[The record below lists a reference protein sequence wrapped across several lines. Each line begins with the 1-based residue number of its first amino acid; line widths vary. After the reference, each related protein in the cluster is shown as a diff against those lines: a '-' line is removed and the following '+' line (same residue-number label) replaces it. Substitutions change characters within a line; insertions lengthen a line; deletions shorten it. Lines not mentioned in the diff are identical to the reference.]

1 MGLDFSYLL
10 YFNQENLWEAL
21 QGVAAIAVP
30 HHPPTVIHFPDH
42 ELSIPLNSWVL
53 KDRMV
58 HHDDPEYS
66 FATSLIFE
74 EDEAIEDYFFGLG
87 IDYTYR
93 GPPGS
98 DDENR
103 ISIGYIYLTVYNDL
117 SWLYPQ
123 RKPIDD
129 LVLFD
134 FGTTGTRMS
143 LLFDDSTSI
152 RKTFVELLERHQGV
166 CGVFNRESGGGELFW
181 FKGRSLSEYIGDAY
195 MMLEEIE
202 GMLNRQGLVGNND
215 NDVWEEEG

>member
-10 YFNQENLWEAL
+10 YFNREHLWEAL

-30 HHPPTVIHFPDH
+30 HHTPTVIHFPDH

-53 KDRMV
+53 KDRRV

-87 IDYTYR
+87 IEYTYR
-93 GPPGS
+93 GPPGT
-98 DDENR
+98 DEGNR

-123 RKPIDD
+123 GKPTGD

-152 RKTFVELLERHQGV
+152 RKTFVKLLEKYRGV

-181 FKGRSLSEYIGDAY
+181 FKGRFLSEYIGDAY
-195 MMLEEIE
+195 MMPAEIE

-215 NDVWEEEG
+215 REVWEEEQ